1 MELMHN
7 QSLLRKTLI
16 GNNDFKVK
24 ADFKKDMY
32 LKDIGLRLIRIKD
45 EDVIDNI
52 SIVKQI
58 LERFIDDFES
68 STDTE

>member
-1 MELMHN
+1 MKLVIEVDGPDH
-7 QSLLRKTLI
+7 
-16 GNNDFKVK
+16 DFKVK
-24 ADFKKDMY
+24 ADLKKDIY
-32 LKDIGLRLIRIKD
+32 LKDIGLHLIRIKD

-68 STDTE
+68 STSTK

>member
-1 MELMHN
+1 MRN